1 MANLSI
7 GDQQVNSE
15 EVARK
20 VELDI
25 AFLTDRLSRMQQQ
38 RNPNPVIIQTY
49 KDMLDSRYAVL
60 NWLRQDQAQTSTAKT
75 AIQ

>member
-7 GDQQVNSE
+7 GDLQVNSE

-25 AFLTDRLSRMQQQ
+25 AFLTDRLARMEQQ
-38 RNPNPVIIQTY
+38 RSPNPVIIQTY

-60 NWLRQDQAQTSTAKT
+60 NWLRQDQAPHQTAK
-75 AIQ
+75 AMNQ

>member
-7 GDQQVNSE
+7 GDTLVNSE

-25 AFLTDRLSRMQQQ
+25 AFLTDRLAHMEKQ

-60 NWLRQDQAQTSTAKT
+60 NWLRQDNTAVGNR
-75 AIQ
+75 AVNQ

>member
-7 GDQQVNSE
+7 GETLVNSE

-25 AFLTDRLSRMQQQ
+25 AFLTDRLARMEQQ
-38 RNPNPVIIQTY
+38 RSPNPVIIQTY

-60 NWLRQDQAQTSTAKT
+60 HWLRQDHTTTDAK
-75 AIQ
+75 AVNQ